1 MVDYIPPQYG
11 YPLAAILW
19 LVLLVMILKDR
30 RKLNRELKQR
40 PILKILNL
48 QTGEWVDYNAPPSQ
62 EILNRQTG
70 EWVDYNAP
78 PSQEIFD
85 QDEFAHRFG
94 PSVRPASEIPNP
106 PKGSS
111 V

>member
-19 LVLLVMILKDR
+19 LVLLVMILNDR

-40 PILKILNL
+40 PFLK
-48 QTGEWVDYNAPPSQ
+48 
-62 EILNRQTG
+62 ILNRQTG

>member
-40 PILKILNL
+40 PSPK
-48 QTGEWVDYNAPPSQ
+48 
-62 EILNRQTG
+62 ILNRQTG

>member
-19 LVLLVMILKDR
+19 LVLLVMILNDR
-30 RKLNRELKQR
+30 RKLNRALKQR
-40 PILKILNL
+40 PSLK
-48 QTGEWVDYNAPPSQ
+48 
-62 EILNRQTG
+62 ILNRQTG
-70 EWVDYNAP
+70 EWADYNAP

-85 QDEFAHRFG
+85 QDEFAQQPVAHRFE